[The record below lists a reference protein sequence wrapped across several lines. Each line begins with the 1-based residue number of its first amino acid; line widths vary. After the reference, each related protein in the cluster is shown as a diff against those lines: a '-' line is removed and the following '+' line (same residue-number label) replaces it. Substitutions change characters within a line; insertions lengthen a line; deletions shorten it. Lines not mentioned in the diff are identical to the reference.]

1 MVLFAKILF
10 GTLAVIL
17 LFAVLNLMGA
27 IEKFFRTKERKLKAD
42 PNIYGDR
49 LEVTVLALQTI
60 DTITK
65 REVDGKVLFLHLS
78 HMRYNMLDIDK
89 DVEKLGNYI
98 FNSFKREFYQND
110 VLLLSEDYIMKYITS
125 QVSLLLITAMK
136 EANIEMYTDEKKG

>member
-136 EANIEMYTDEKKG
+136 EANIEMKTNKKKG